1 MLEITSKTQDDLL
14 IATLSG
20 RIDATASKVLEE
32 QAMGWIDA
40 GQHQLILDCAPLIY
54 ISSAGLR
61 VFLLIAKRIAAVGG
75 SVKLCGVTGAVHEVF
90 EISGF
95 SRLFTILPSVGDA
108 L

>member
-1 MLEITSKTQDDLL
+1 MLEITTKTLGETL

-20 RIDATASKVLEE
+20 RIDATASKALEE
-32 QAMGWIDA
+32 QAAAWIAA
-40 GQHQLILDCAPLIY
+40 GHHRLVLDCNTLIY

-61 VFLLIAKRIAAVGG
+61 VFLLIAKQIASVGG
-75 SVKLCGVTGAVHEVF
+75 SLKLCGITGAVHEVF

-95 SRLFTILPSVGDA
+95 SRLFTILPSLDDA